1 MLYRLACQL
10 ARYLYNTLESSLGK
24 AHSPYG
30 KLLVNLSLGIKYDIQ
45 SITHLLPLI
54 MRRKKKKK
62 EKRKIE
68 KKGKGIN
75 KIYQS
80 LCNNKTLMTGHVHTS
95 CSSLQHTRSSPSK
108 LFIEKSRLFF
118 CVVFCGFLFF
128 WIGLSRQHQVIYET
142 KKRNR
147 KKKSLY
153 NPSHARSFVPIWKK

>member
-54 MRRKKKKK
+54 MRRKKKK

-68 KKGKGIN
+68 KKK
-75 KIYQS
+75 K
-80 LCNNKTLMTGHVHTS
+80 
-95 CSSLQHTRSSPSK
+95 
-108 LFIEKSRLFF
+108 EKES
-118 CVVFCGFLFF
+118 
-128 WIGLSRQHQVIYET
+128 T
-142 KKRNR
+142 KYTKAYATT
-147 KKKSLY
+147 KHL
-153 NPSHARSFVPIWKK
+153 